1 MIGAIVI
8 AEAENR
14 ENGPQ
19 ETPGSSSLSGR
30 NQLVECLAGVELLG
44 MSVLARLIQNLTG
57 TKTIAGVSVV
67 VDGRLPDFD
76 LTHDPDVVIHATSD
90 VWGVAREQLL
100 DQRHRG
106 LDSVLI
112 IRTGAYIECDLDD
125 LVRFHHRSGEAV
137 TGVGD
142 DQGALDFWVVNSHIA
157 SGDDDL
163 RTRLEGAE
171 ACYRIQGYVNRLDSW
186 WEMRRLVIDGLTL
199 RCLFWPQGREV
210 RPGVW
215 MAEGA
220 QLKRGARI
228 VAPGFIGRDVT
239 ISDQCLI
246 TRCTNVENGSYVDY
260 GTVVEDSSI
269 LAGTYI
275 GIGLDLSH
283 SIAHGTH
290 LAHLDHD
297 VVLEITDPMVVR
309 PMRGTHSRRARISPS
324 WPTGRHRKWR
334 VGNRKPSGNS

>member
-1 MIGAIVI
+1 MTGAIVI

-14 ENGPQ
+14 EDSPP
-19 ETPGSSSLSGR
+19 EAPGSSSLNGLT
-30 NQLVECLAGVELLG
+30 QLGCLAGVELLG
-44 MSVLARLIQNLTG
+44 MSAFARLMQNLTG
-57 TKTIAGVSVV
+57 TKTIADVSVV
-67 VDGRLPDFD
+67 LDGSLPEGD
-76 LTHDPDVVIHATSD
+76 LTHDPDVMIEVTSD

-106 LDSVLI
+106 LDPVLI

-125 LVRFHHRSGEAV
+125 LVSFHYRSGEAV
-137 TGVGD
+137 TCVGD
-142 DQGALDFWVVNSHIA
+142 DRGALDFWVVNPHIV
-157 SGDDDL
+157 SGQDDL
-163 RTRLEGAE
+163 RTALEGAE
-171 ACYRIQGYVNRLDSW
+171 ACYRVQGYVNRLDSW

-220 QLKRGARI
+220 QLERGARI

-239 ISDQCLI
+239 ICDHCLI

-260 GTVVEDSSI
+260 GTAVEDSSI
-269 LAGTYI
+269 LAGTYV

-283 SIAHGTH
+283 SIAQGTH

-297 VVLEITDPMVVR
+297 VMLEISDPMVVR
-309 PMRGTHSRRARISPS
+309 QMRGKHSRMTGISPS
-324 WPTGRHRKWR
+324 WPIGSHRKWR
-334 VGNRKPSGNS
+334 AGNRKPSGNT

>member
-1 MIGAIVI
+1 VTGAIVI
-8 AEAENR
+8 AEGENR
-14 ENGPQ
+14 ENWPL
-19 ETPGSSSLSGR
+19 ETPGSSSLNR
-30 NQLVECLAGVELLG
+30 LTQLECLAGVELLG
-44 MSVLARLIQNLTG
+44 MSVFARWIQSLTG
-57 TKTIAGVSVV
+57 TKTIADVSVV
-67 VDGRLPDFD
+67 LDGRLPDFD
-76 LTHDPDVVIHATSD
+76 LTRHPDVVIHLTSD

-100 DQRHRG
+100 HQRHRG
-106 LDSVLI
+106 LDPILI

-125 LVRFHHRSGEAV
+125 LVRFHYRSGEAV
-137 TGVGD
+137 TCVGD
-142 DQGALDFWVVNSHIA
+142 DQGALDFWVVNPRIA
-157 SGDDDL
+157 SGEDDL

-171 ACYRIQGYVNRLDSW
+171 AWYRIQGYVNRLDSW

-210 RPGVW
+210 RPGLW

-220 QLKRGARI
+220 QLERGARI

-239 ISDQCLI
+239 ISDRCLI

-297 VVLEITDPMVVR
+297 VMLEITDPMVVR
-309 PMRGTHSRRARISPS
+309 QMRGKHARMAGISPF
-324 WPTGRHRKWR
+324 WPIASHRKWR
-334 VGNRKPSGNS
+334 VGNRKPSGNT

>member
-1 MIGAIVI
+1 VTGAIVI
-8 AEAENR
+8 AEVENR
-14 ENGPQ
+14 EKWPL
-19 ETPGSSSLSGR
+19 ETPGSTSVNGLT
-30 NQLVECLAGVELLG
+30 QLGCLAGVELLG
-44 MSVLARLIQNLTG
+44 MSVSARLIQTLAG
-57 TKTIAGVSVV
+57 ARTIADVSVV
-67 VDGRLPDFD
+67 RDRRLPDFD

-90 VWGVAREQLL
+90 VWGVARDQLW

-106 LDSVLI
+106 LDPVLI
-112 IRTGAYIECDLDD
+112 IRAGAYIECDLDD
-125 LVRFHHRSGEAV
+125 LVRFHYRGGEAV
-137 TGVGD
+137 TCICD
-142 DQGALDFWVVNSHIA
+142 DQGALDFWVVNPHIA

-163 RTRLEGAE
+163 RTMLENAE

-186 WEMRRLVIDGLTL
+186 WEMRRLVIDGLSL

-220 QLKRGARI
+220 QLERGARI

-246 TRCTNVENGSYVDY
+246 TRCTNVENGSHVDY

-269 LAGTYI
+269 LAGTYV

-297 VVLEITDPMVVR
+297 VMLEITDPMVVR
-309 PMRGTHSRRARISPS
+309 PMRGKHWLMAGISPP
-324 WPTGRHRKWR
+324 WPTGNQRKWR
-334 VGNRKPSGNS
+334 AGNRKPSGNT

>member
-1 MIGAIVI
+1 VTGAIVI
-8 AEAENR
+8 AEGENR
-14 ENGPQ
+14 ENWPRQ
-19 ETPGSSSLSGR
+19 TPGSSSLNGLTQR
-30 NQLVECLAGVELLG
+30 ECLAGVELLG
-44 MSVLARLIQNLTG
+44 MSVFARLIQHLTG
-57 TKTIAGVSVV
+57 TRTIADVSVV
-67 VDGRLPDFD
+67 LDGRLPDFD
-76 LTHDPDVVIHATSD
+76 WTHDPDVVIHATSD

-106 LDSVLI
+106 LDPVLI

-125 LVRFHHRSGEAV
+125 LVGFHYRSGEAV
-137 TGVGD
+137 TCVGD
-142 DQGALDFWVVNSHIA
+142 DRGALDFWVVNPHIA
-157 SGDDDL
+157 PADDDL
-163 RTRLEGAE
+163 RTTLEGAE
-171 ACYRIQGYVNRLDSW
+171 ACYRIPGYVNRLDSW

-220 QLKRGARI
+220 QLERGARI

-246 TRCTNVENGSYVDY
+246 TRGTNVETGSYVDY

-297 VVLEITDPMVVR
+297 VLLEITDPMVVR
-309 PMRGTHSRRARISPS
+309 PMRGKHSRVAAISSS
-324 WPTGRHRKWR
+324 WPIGNHPKWR
-334 VGNRKPSGNS
+334 VGNRKPSGNT

>member
-1 MIGAIVI
+1 VTGAIVI

-14 ENGPQ
+14 QQWPLK
-19 ETPGSSSLSGR
+19 TPGSPTR
-30 NQLVECLAGVELLG
+30 NGWTQLGCLAGLELLG
-44 MSVLARLIQNLTG
+44 MSVFARLIQTLTG
-57 TKTIAGVSVV
+57 TKTIADVSVV
-67 VDGRLPDFD
+67 VDARLPEFD
-76 LTHDPDVVIHATSD
+76 LTPDPDVMIHATSD
-90 VWGVAREQLL
+90 VWGSARERLL
-100 DQRHRG
+100 EQRHRG
-106 LDSVLI
+106 LDPVLI
-112 IRTGAYIECDLDD
+112 IRAGAYVECDLDD
-125 LVRFHHRSGEAV
+125 LVRFHYRSGEAV
-137 TGVGD
+137 TCVCD
-142 DQGALDFWVVNSHIA
+142 DQGGLDFWVVNPHIA

-163 RTRLEGAE
+163 RTTLESAD
-171 ACYRIQGYVNRLDSW
+171 ACYRLQGYVNRLDSW

-220 QLKRGARI
+220 QLQRGARI
-228 VAPGFIGRDVT
+228 VAPGFIGPDVT

-246 TRCTNVENGSYVDY
+246 TRCTNVENGSHVDY

-290 LAHLDHD
+290 LAHLNHD
-297 VVLEITDPMVVR
+297 VMLEITDPMVVR
-309 PMRGTHSRRARISPS
+309 QMRGKHSRMVRISPS
-324 WPTGRHRKWR
+324 WPIANHGKWR
-334 VGNRKPSGNS
+334 GGNRKPDGDT

>member
-1 MIGAIVI
+1 MTGAIVI

-14 ENGPQ
+14 ENWRL
-19 ETPGSSSLSGR
+19 ETPGSSSPGGLT
-30 NQLVECLAGVELLG
+30 QPECLAGVELLG
-44 MSVLARLIQNLTG
+44 MSVLARLIQNLTVA
-57 TKTIAGVSVV
+57 KTIAGVSVV
-67 VDGRLPDFD
+67 VDGKLPDFG
-76 LTHDPDVVIHATSD
+76 LIHDPDVVIHATSD

-100 DQRHRG
+100 DQGHRG
-106 LDSVLI
+106 LDPVLI
-112 IRTGAYIECDLDD
+112 IRAGAYIECDLDE
-125 LVRFHHRSGEAV
+125 LVRFHYLSGEAV

-142 DQGALDFWVVNSHIA
+142 DQGALNFWVVNSHIA
-157 SGDDDL
+157 SGDEDL
-163 RTRLEGAE
+163 RTTLEGAQ

-186 WEMRRLVIDGLTL
+186 WEMRRLVIDGLSL

-260 GTVVEDSSI
+260 GTVVENSSV

-297 VVLEITDPMVVR
+297 VMLEISDPMVVR
-309 PMRGTHSRRARISPS
+309 QMPGKHSRMARISPS
-324 WPTGRHRKWR
+324 WPIANHRKWR
-334 VGNRKPSGNS
+334 VGNRKPSGNT

>member
-1 MIGAIVI
+1 MTGAIVI
-8 AEAENR
+8 VEAENR
-14 ENGPQ
+14 EQWPL
-19 ETPGSSSLSGR
+19 ETPGSSSSKGLA
-30 NQLVECLAGVELLG
+30 QLGCLAGVELLG
-44 MSVLARLIQNLTG
+44 MSVFARLIKNLTG
-57 TKTIAGVSVV
+57 TKTIADVSVV
-67 VDGRLPDFD
+67 LDASLPDFD
-76 LTHDPDVVIHATSD
+76 LTHAPDGATRATSD
-90 VWGVAREQLL
+90 VWGVASEQLL

-112 IRTGAYIECDLDD
+112 IRTGAYIECDLGD
-125 LVRFHHRSGEAV
+125 LVRFHYCSGEAV
-137 TGVGD
+137 TCVCD
-142 DQGALDFWVVNSHIA
+142 DQGGLDFWVVNPHIA
-157 SGDDDL
+157 LADDDL
-163 RTRLEGAE
+163 RTRLEGAQ

-220 QLKRGARI
+220 QLERGARI

-239 ISDQCLI
+239 ISDQCLM

-290 LAHLDHD
+290 LAHLNHD
-297 VVLEITDPMVVR
+297 VMLEITDPMVVR
-309 PMRGTHSRRARISPS
+309 RMRAKRARMAGISPS
-324 WPTGRHRKWR
+324 WPIGGRRKWR
-334 VGNRKPSGNS
+334 VGNRKPSGNT

>member
-1 MIGAIVI
+1 VTGAIVI
-8 AEAENR
+8 AEAENP
-14 ENGPQ
+14 EDWPL
-19 ETPGSSSLSGR
+19 ETPGSTSLSGLTR
-30 NQLVECLAGVELLG
+30 IGWLAGVELLG
-44 MSVLARLIQNLTG
+44 MSVFARLIQNLTE
-57 TKTIAGVSVV
+57 TKTIADVSVV
-67 VDGRLPDFD
+67 LDGGLPDFD
-76 LTHDPDVVIHATSD
+76 LAHDPDVVIHATSD
-90 VWGVAREQLL
+90 VWGFAREQLL

-106 LDSVLI
+106 LDPVLV
-112 IRTGAYIECDLDD
+112 IRARAYVECDLDD
-125 LVRFHHRSGEAV
+125 LVRFHYRSGEAV
-137 TGVGD
+137 TCVGD
-142 DQGALDFWVVNSHIA
+142 DQGGLDFWVVNPHMA
-157 SGDDDL
+157 SRDDDL
-163 RTRLEGAE
+163 RTALESAE
-171 ACYRIQGYVNRLDSW
+171 GCYRISGYVNRLDSW

-220 QLKRGARI
+220 QLERGARI

-246 TRCTNVENGSYVDY
+246 TRCTNVENGSHVDY

-290 LAHLDHD
+290 LAHLNHD
-297 VVLEITDPMVVR
+297 VMLEITDPMVVR
-309 PMRGTHSRRARISPS
+309 QMRGKYSRMAGISPS
-324 WPTGRHRKWR
+324 WPTGNHRKWR
-334 VGNRKPSGNS
+334 VGNRKPSGNT